1 MQGESQKGRL
11 FIEIEPDP
19 ITGVG
24 VISGPSDWH
33 RGGQGVKGGQTIESH
48 GLSGK
53 DAVKSYANGLSQNQ
67 KGKNCMRPFI

>member
-1 MQGESQKGRL
+1 MVSYVAGESQKGRL

-33 RGGQGVKGGQTIESH
+33 RGVRESKEGRQSSH
-48 GLSGK
+48 MGSLEK
-53 DAVKSYANGLSQNQ
+53 TLLNPMLTD
-67 KGKNCMRPFI
+67 